1 MTTHIRWS
9 KFAACGCVL
18 IALTAL
24 TAYSQTATFSG
35 KITNQNSGLAI
46 PNVAVVAL
54 GNQTGTRVAVTDAQG
69 NYTISMGA
77 NNNIRVRA
85 YRTNFVFDP
94 LQVAFVSTGIPV
106 SGPHQLDFTGAA
118 LPIPILIFALEPI
131 LLTEDASLKALSV
144 ESVFFQRDPF
154 PLVNNSYTGNDKRT
168 RIKLLLVDLD
178 LFSGETLSIVTVQGI
193 DQSQTAR
200 NLPVEDLRKVPG
212 FPWISQL
219 TVLLPTGIVPGELT
233 VSVTARGKTSN
244 SGTFRIQ

>member
-1 MTTHIRWS
+1 MSTPIRWS
-9 KFAACGCVL
+9 KSFALLV
-18 IALTAL
+18 LTAL

-35 KITNQNSGLAI
+35 KITDQNSGLPI

-69 NYTISMGA
+69 NYTIAMGA

-85 YRTNFVFDP
+85 YRTNFVFSP
-94 LQVAFVSTGIPV
+94 IQVAFVSTGIPV
-106 SGPHQLDFTGAA
+106 SGPHQVDFTGAA
-118 LPIPILIFALEPI
+118 LPFPILILAMEPI

-144 ESVFFQRDPF
+144 ESVFFQREPF

-168 RIKLLLVDLD
+168 RIKLLVVDLD
-178 LFSGETLSIVTVQGI
+178 LFSGETLSTIVTVQGI
-193 DQSQTAR
+193 RAQTQHD
-200 NLPVEDLRKVPG
+200 LPVEDLRKVPG
-212 FPWISQL
+212 VPWMSQL
-219 TVLLPTGIVPGELT
+219 TVILPSELVVPGEVT